1 MEYTWQ
7 HLRKLLISQKCELQ
21 DSPYLFALLLTCA
34 GAGTEEEI
42 KSHPHLC
49 SSAWAWLEAC
59 WSYQGCYG
67 HCHPKKYCGKYCIY
81 LLSNPVQSYL
91 KKKNKKNLQLLWGGL
106 LFFLNIILVVGAV
119 IKNERRAS
127 AKWNWRALFYLT
139 IIFTSKRTS
148 YKINGRRT

>member
-49 SSAWAWLEAC
+49 YSAWAWLEAC

-67 HCHPKKYCGKYCIY
+67 HCDPKKYCGKYCIY
-81 LLSNPVQSYL
+81 VLSNPVQSYL
-91 KKKNKKNLQLLWGGL
+91 KKKKIKKSSVTVRWVTLLSKYHTCSGSSNK
-106 LFFLNIILVVGAV
+106 
-119 IKNERRAS
+119 EREKGFGKMELEGIVLS
-127 AKWNWRALFYLT
+127 NYYFY
-139 IIFTSKRTS
+139 F
-148 YKINGRRT
+148 